1 MDPTEAARILEQEL
15 ERGRAMIA
23 AARTLE
29 ELEEAK
35 TAVLG
40 RKAPIASVQSSLG
53 SLPADARRDLGR
65 RTNEAFAD
73 LRSALEARRDELEE
87 GAEDE
92 LLRADAVDVTLPG
105 RRAARELAPSAQ
117 PRPGPDRRD
126 LHADGRTGWPRVP
139 EIEDEWHNFEALNI
153 PPTTPR
159 AR

>member
-1 MDPTEAARILEQEL
+1 MDPNEAARILEQEL

-23 AARTLE
+23 AARTVE
-29 ELEEAK
+29 ELDEAK

-87 GAEDE
+87 GAG
-92 LLRADAVDVTLPG
+92 RAG
-105 RRAARELAPSAQ
+105 
-117 PRPGPDRRD
+117 
-126 LHADGRTGWPRVP
+126 
-139 EIEDEWHNFEALNI
+139 
-153 PPTTPR
+153 
-159 AR
+159 